1 VHSPTR
7 SPFAAVAL
15 VLVAGLFA
23 ACAHDSSTAPTGGP
37 LAGLSE
43 TTSNDSASDSA
54 SAYNQSN
61 SGPGYF
67 HGTVF
72 GTPTPGPD
80 SMATAPRIAN
90 VSVTIYQEVRTTA
103 GIQAGTEMGSVL
115 TNTAGQFTLPTLPA
129 GDYVVTLVPPSDS
142 PYHGMYASAPLNGNS
157 PNYPWWVVLSKR

>member
-1 VHSPTR
+1 MHSHTR

-37 LAGLSE
+37 LAGLNE
-43 TTSNDSASDSA
+43 TTSNDSASTT
-54 SAYNQSN
+54 NQSN

-67 HGTVF
+67 HGTVL

-90 VSVTIYQEVRTTA
+90 VSVTIYQEVRTAA

-115 TNTAGQFTLPTLPA
+115 TNTAGQFTLPMLPA
-129 GDYVVTLVPPSDS
+129 GDYVVTFVPPSDS
-142 PYHGMYASAPLNGNS
+142 PYHGMYASGPLNGNS
-157 PNYPWWVVLSKR
+157 PDYPWWVVLSKR